1 MKILKNIGSI
11 FADIIIGLLVLI
23 IIVNVFFISSK
34 DDKHLPSLFGYKF
47 LVDLTDSMLPEISSG
62 DLIIIKEYDRYK
74 PDDIVAYRN
83 KKGELITHRIIS
95 VEKRNG
101 NEFFQVKGDRNTVKD
116 NDLVKHD
123 DIEGKY
129 IKKISRLGRILL
141 FLKSVYGI
149 VFLLVL
155 LICYVT
161 FLIIKEK
168 YFN

>member
-1 MKILKNIGSI
+1 MKILKTIGSV
-11 FADIIIGLLVLI
+11 FVDILIGLLVLI
-23 IIVNVFFISSK
+23 IIVNIFFISTK
-34 DDKHLPSLFGYKF
+34 DDNHLPSLFGYKF

-62 DLIIIKEYDRYK
+62 DLIVIKEYNEYE

-95 VEKRNG
+95 VERRYGK
-101 NEFFQVKGDRNTVKD
+101 EYFQVKGDRNTVKD

-123 DIEGKY
+123 DIEGKF
-129 IKKISRLGRILL
+129 IKKISGLGRLLL